1 MNISAGSAEKYPEI
15 SNPENSMSN
24 TKGNTIRFRRIWN
37 QLGSTLKL
45 NLDDFNQRRRSQNKS
60 TIINHLIDGQTA
72 GRTVCIRNAEYFDI
86 IMATSIV
93 VHTTVR
99 TFFCGVMAQ
108 GNFRQIAHTVV
119 GAQYHARCHGEIE
132 HCGQYGGEIF
142 QICKIIKFSESRVAQ
157 TPILTIQG
165 SGVLDDMRQRMFG

>member
-1 MNISAGSAEKYPEI
+1 
-15 SNPENSMSN
+15 MSN

-45 NLDDFNQRRRSQNKS
+45 NLDDFNQRRRSRNKS
-60 TIINHLIDGQTA
+60 TIINHLIDGQIA
-72 GRTVCIRNAEYFDI
+72 GGTVCIRDAKYFDI

-108 GNFRQIAHTVV
+108 GNIRQIAHTIV
-119 GAQYHARCHGEIE
+119 GAQYHACCHGKVE
-132 HCGQYGGEIF
+132 HCGQYGGELF
-142 QICKIIKFSESRVAQ
+142 QICKIIKFSESRVAK

-165 SGVLDDMRQRMFG
+165 SGVLDDMRHRMFG